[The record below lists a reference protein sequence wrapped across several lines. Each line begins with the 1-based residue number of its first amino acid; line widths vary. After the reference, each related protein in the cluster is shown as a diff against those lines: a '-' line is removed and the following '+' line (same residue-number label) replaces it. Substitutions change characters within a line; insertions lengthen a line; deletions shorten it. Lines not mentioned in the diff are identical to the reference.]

1 MDYLSLATRPI
12 SSDQPAG
19 SDITYDPEFEALE
32 QEYSKLSQ
40 TDLTSSPDGDAK
52 GQSDLAVEYGEADW
66 RMITHLS
73 SSILDGKCKDLRVAG
88 YLTLGLFETEGYS
101 GLAQGLTIFVEMTER
116 FWSGLYPAVTRPKMR
131 LAALSK
137 FGLRLSDRYQAR
149 IKKEGDVSDG
159 TLPEEFTKIQQ
170 SLERLKEI
178 ANEKFGAQV
187 PSLLDCDKLFSGI
200 CKRLNQHS
208 QLEPKTS
215 TGSIET
221 SGHQSPQELSG
232 ESISFR
238 TPEMSAKGPSSSP
251 STLQYPATHGQSG
264 STSPLSALSSFR
276 EPSDIRRYWEQV
288 RDSAIAFSQYSL
300 EKDLA
305 NPFSYRWLR
314 MVLWAKLENSETMK
328 QIPQMGPS
336 QQKQDYLVGL
346 RRDERWFDLLR
357 ASERQFHDFPLWLDL
372 QLLSTEALS
381 RLGDSYIPA
390 LSGVKD
396 ELIFLLHRVPEIISL
411 EYQDG
416 TKVANGE
423 TLEWLEGLRRMLV
436 TVTDKECVTS
446 SISTTASDL
455 LLLETEVSF
464 DVRSDLS
471 DTLAQARAL
480 LSKVSSIRQ
489 SFMIRL
495 ALAEHL
501 LQKRQFELAHGHFVH
516 LDRLVQRHG
525 LDEWQPELTLRF
537 LELFLAC
544 SRKLMRVGK
553 SQEVD
558 NDRLCRNL
566 LERISS
572 LDPELAFRLS
582 KREE

>member
-1 MDYLSLATRPI
+1 
-12 SSDQPAG
+12 
-19 SDITYDPEFEALE
+19 
-32 QEYSKLSQ
+32 
-40 TDLTSSPDGDAK
+40 
-52 GQSDLAVEYGEADW
+52 
-66 RMITHLS
+66 
-73 SSILDGKCKDLRVAG
+73 
-88 YLTLGLFETEGYS
+88 
-101 GLAQGLTIFVEMTER
+101 
-116 FWSGLYPAVTRPKMR
+116 
-131 LAALSK
+131 
-137 FGLRLSDRYQAR
+137 
-149 IKKEGDVSDG
+149 
-159 TLPEEFTKIQQ
+159 
-170 SLERLKEI
+170 
-178 ANEKFGAQV
+178 
-187 PSLLDCDKLFSGI
+187 
-200 CKRLNQHS
+200 
-208 QLEPKTS
+208 
-215 TGSIET
+215 
-221 SGHQSPQELSG
+221 
-232 ESISFR
+232 
-238 TPEMSAKGPSSSP
+238 
-251 STLQYPATHGQSG
+251 
-264 STSPLSALSSFR
+264 
-276 EPSDIRRYWEQV
+276 
-288 RDSAIAFSQYSL
+288 
-300 EKDLA
+300 
-305 NPFSYRWLR
+305 
-314 MVLWAKLENSETMK
+314 MK